1 MPRKLKNVDV
11 SFVSIVDKAA
21 NKKKFFLTKSEQ
33 EPTFE
38 KEVKII
44 KGEDEDQKLVYGIVY
59 SPGSAEDTS
68 THDAHG
74 DFMTAEDI
82 EKSAHNFIAKYRNI
96 DAQHDFNAGA
106 GEVVESYVAP
116 VDMDIN
122 GETITKGTWV
132 LVTKATDEIW
142 ADIKDGKMTGY
153 SLAGVAETEVIEELA
168 KTEEK
173 QKESFFQLVKGF
185 FSGKIN
191 PLHVANE
198 IGEFTTD
205 GIANGITKGEV
216 RDKFN
221 REKHRRDV
229 NASFSALENTFYQ
242 SLWNAPT
249 ADAIDLDRIE
259 AAALEFIE
267 IINELKGTEAVVKA
281 WENKPV
287 ISLAEEVEKAGKKIS
302 APNMADIDSAIES
315 LTNLKTRVTP
325 SSEGA
330 GSEEDIMKQEQLE
343 ALSAAVEKAVGPI
356 KEELASV
363 KKHLNIDEEKTEE
376 DVKVEKAVEA
386 ATAPLR
392 EEIETL
398 KKSQGISNQQDTDVV
413 QKSDV
418 QKNVWK
424 GLL

>member
-21 NKKKFFLTKSEQ
+21 NKKRFFLTKSEQ

-59 SPGSAEDTS
+59 SPGSAEDSS

-122 GETITKGTWV
+122 GEVITKGTWV

-142 ADIKDGKMTGY
+142 KDIQDGKMTGY
-153 SLAGVAETEVIEELA
+153 SLAGVAETEVIEEEVA

-173 QKESFFQLVKGF
+173 QIKSFFQLMKGF
-185 FSGKIN
+185 FSGEK
-191 PLHVANE
+191 VE
-198 IGEFTTD
+198 
-205 GIANGITKGEV
+205 KGEV

-221 REKHRRDV
+221 QNKHRRDV
-229 NASFSALENTFYQ
+229 NASFSALEDTFYQ

-259 AAALEFIE
+259 AAAQEFIE

-281 WENKPV
+281 WDNKPV
-287 ISLAEEVEKAGKKIS
+287 VSLAEEVEKAGKKIS

-315 LTNLKTRVTP
+315 LTNLKTRVNP
-325 SSEGA
+325 STEGA

-343 ALSAAVEKAVGPI
+343 VLSAAVEKAVGPI

-376 DVKVEKAVEA
+376 DIKVEKAVEA

-392 EEIETL
+392 EEIEIL

>member
-59 SPGSAEDTS
+59 SPGSAGDSS

-96 DAQHDFNAGA
+96 DTQHDFNAGA

-116 VDMDIN
+116 VDMEIN

-142 ADIKDGKMTGY
+142 KDIQDGKMTGY
-153 SLAGVAETEVIEELA
+153 SLAGVAETEVIEEEVT

-173 QKESFFQLVKGF
+173 QFKSFFQMMKGF
-185 FSGKIN
+185 FSGENIQ
-191 PLHVANE
+191 
-198 IGEFTTD
+198 
-205 GIANGITKGEV
+205 KGEV

-221 REKHRRDV
+221 QNKHRRDV
-229 NASFSALENTFYQ
+229 NASFSALEDTFYQ

-259 AAALEFIE
+259 AAALEFVE

-287 ISLAEEVEKAGKKIS
+287 VSLAEEVEKAGKKIS
-302 APNMADIDSAIES
+302 NTNMADIDAAIES

-325 SSEGA
+325 SQEDA
-330 GSEEDIMKQEQLE
+330 GSEGNGMNQEHLE
-343 ALSAAVEKAVGPI
+343 ALSAVVEKAVGPI
-356 KEELASV
+356 KEELATV
-363 KKHLNIDEEKTEE
+363 KKHLNLDEEKTEE
-376 DVKVEKAVEA
+376 DIKVEKAVEA

-392 EEIETL
+392 EEIEAL
-398 KKSQGISNQQDTDVV
+398 KKSQGISNQQDTDVI
-413 QKSDV
+413 QKSGV
-418 QKNVWK
+418 QKNVWN

>member
-1 MPRKLKNVDV
+1 MKGGEQMPRKLKNVDV

-38 KEVKII
+38 KEVRII
-44 KGEDEDQKLVYGIVY
+44 KGEDEEQKLVYGIVY
-59 SPGSAEDTS
+59 SPGSADDPN

-74 DFMTAEDI
+74 DFMTAEEI

-116 VDMDIN
+116 VDMEIN
-122 GETITKGTWV
+122 GETITKGTWI

-142 ADIKDGKMTGY
+142 KDIKDGKMTGY
-153 SLAGVAETEVIEELA
+153 SLAGVAETEVIEEEVM

-173 QKESFFQLVKGF
+173 QFKSFFQLMKGF
-185 FSGKIN
+185 FSGEN
-191 PLHVANE
+191 VQ
-198 IGEFTTD
+198 
-205 GIANGITKGEV
+205 KGEV

-221 REKHRRDV
+221 QNKHRRDV
-229 NASFSALENTFYQ
+229 NASFSALEDTFYQ

-259 AAALEFIE
+259 TAALEFVE

-302 APNMADIDSAIES
+302 NTNMADIDAAIES

-325 SSEGA
+325 SPEGA
-330 GSEEDIMKQEQLE
+330 GSEESNMEFNQEQFEKTLT
-343 ALSAAVEKAVGPI
+343 SAVEKALGPI

-363 KKHLNIDEEKTEE
+363 KKHLNLDEEKTEE
-376 DVKVEKAVEA
+376 DIKVEKAVEA

-392 EEIETL
+392 EEIEAL

-413 QKSDV
+413 EKAEVKKS
-418 QKNVWK
+418 VWN

>member
-59 SPGSAEDTS
+59 SPGSAEDSS

-116 VDMDIN
+116 VDMEIN

-142 ADIKDGKMTGY
+142 EDIKDGKMTGY
-153 SLAGVAETEVIEELA
+153 SLAGVAETEVIEEEVT

-173 QKESFFQLVKGF
+173 QFKSFFQLMKGF
-185 FSGKIN
+185 FSGEK
-191 PLHVANE
+191 VE
-198 IGEFTTD
+198 
-205 GIANGITKGEV
+205 KGEV

-221 REKHRRDV
+221 QNKHRRDV
-229 NASFSALENTFYQ
+229 NASFSALEDTFYQ

-259 AAALEFIE
+259 AAALEFVE

-287 ISLAEEVEKAGKKIS
+287 VTLTEEVEKAGKKIS

-325 SSEGA
+325 EGA
-330 GSEEDIMKQEQLE
+330 GSEEDSMNQEQLE
-343 ALSAAVEKAVGPI
+343 ALSVAVEKAVGPI

-363 KKHLNIDEEKTEE
+363 KKHLNLDEGKTEE
-376 DVKVEKAVEA
+376 DIKVEKAVEA

-392 EEIETL
+392 EEIEAL

-413 QKSDV
+413 KKTEVKKS
-418 QKNVWK
+418 VWN

>member
-44 KGEDEDQKLVYGIVY
+44 KGEDEEQKLVYGIVY
-59 SPGSAEDTS
+59 SPGSADDPN

-74 DFMTAEDI
+74 DFMTAEEI

-116 VDMDIN
+116 VDMEIN

-142 ADIKDGKMTGY
+142 KDIKDGKMTGY
-153 SLAGVAETEVIEELA
+153 SLAGVAETEVIEEEVT

-173 QKESFFQLVKGF
+173 QFKSFFQLMKGF
-185 FSGKIN
+185 FSGEK
-191 PLHVANE
+191 VE
-198 IGEFTTD
+198 
-205 GIANGITKGEV
+205 KGEV

-221 REKHRRDV
+221 QNKHRRDV
-229 NASFSALENTFYQ
+229 NASFSALEDTFYQ

-259 AAALEFIE
+259 AAALEFVE

-281 WENKPV
+281 WEDKPV
-287 ISLAEEVEKAGKKIS
+287 ISLAVEVEKAGKKIS
-302 APNMADIDSAIES
+302 APNMADIDAAIES

-325 SSEGA
+325 SPEGA
-330 GSEEDIMKQEQLE
+330 GSEDDSMNQEQLE

-363 KKHLNIDEEKTEE
+363 KKHLNLDEEKTEE
-376 DVKVEKAVEA
+376 DIKVEKAVEA

-392 EEIETL
+392 EEIEAL

-413 QKSDV
+413 EKTEVKKS
-418 QKNVWK
+418 VWN

>member
-44 KGEDEDQKLVYGIVY
+44 KGEDEEQKLVYGIVY
-59 SPGSAEDTS
+59 SPGSADDSS

-74 DFMTAEDI
+74 DFMTAEEI

-96 DAQHDFNAGA
+96 DTQHDFNAGA

-116 VDMDIN
+116 VDMEIN

-132 LVTKATDEIW
+132 LVTKATDKIW
-142 ADIKDGKMTGY
+142 KDIKDGKMTGY
-153 SLAGVAETEVIEELA
+153 SLAGVAETEVIEEEVT

-173 QKESFFQLVKGF
+173 QKESLFQLLKGF
-185 FSGKIN
+185 FSGQK
-191 PLHVANE
+191 VE
-198 IGEFTTD
+198 
-205 GIANGITKGEV
+205 KGEV

-221 REKHRRDV
+221 QNKHRRDV
-229 NASFSALENTFYQ
+229 NASFSALEDTFYQ

-259 AAALEFIE
+259 AAALEFVE
-267 IINELKGTEAVVKA
+267 IINELKGTEAVVKV

-287 ISLAEEVEKAGKKIS
+287 VSLAEAVEKAGKKIS
-302 APNMADIDSAIES
+302 NVNMADIDSAIES

-325 SSEGA
+325 SPEGA
-330 GSEEDIMKQEQLE
+330 GSEEDGMNKEQLE

-376 DVKVEKAVEA
+376 DIRVEKAVEA

-398 KKSQGISNQQDTDVV
+398 KKSQNGSNQQDTDVV

-424 GLL
+424 GLF

>member
-1 MPRKLKNVDV
+1 MKKRKLKNLQV
-11 SFVSIVDKAA
+11 SHVSYVENGA
-21 NKKKFFLTKSEQ
+21 NQRNFFLTKSEEQ
-33 EPTFE
+33 PNFE
-38 KEVKII
+38 KSVKVI
-44 KGEDEDQKLVYGIVY
+44 KSDDEAERLVYGIVY
-59 SPGSAEDTS
+59 EPDTIDS
-68 THDAHG
+68 HG
-74 DFMTAEDI
+74 DFADEKTI
-82 EKSAHNFIAKYRNI
+82 EKAAHEFMLKYRQI
-96 DAQHDFNAGA
+96 DKNHDFVAGV
-106 GEVVESYVAP
+106 GEVVESYIAP
-116 VDMDIN
+116 ADMELN
-122 GETITKGTWV
+122 GEPVKKGTWI
-132 LVTKATDEIW
+132 LTTKADEETW
-142 ADIKDGKMTGY
+142 EAIKKGEFQGY
-153 SLAGVAETEVIEELA
+153 SLAGVAETEVIEEEVT

-173 QKESFFQLVKGF
+173 QMKSFFQLMKGF
-185 FSGKIN
+185 FSGEK
-191 PLHVANE
+191 VE
-198 IGEFTTD
+198 
-205 GIANGITKGEV
+205 KGEV

-221 REKHRRDV
+221 QNKHRRDV
-229 NASFSALENTFYQ
+229 NASFSALEDTFYQ

-259 AAALEFIE
+259 AAALEFVE

-281 WENKPV
+281 WEDKPV
-287 ISLAEEVEKAGKKIS
+287 VSLVEEIEKAGKKIS
-302 APNMADIDSAIES
+302 VPNMADIDLAIES

-325 SSEGA
+325 EGA
-330 GSEEDIMKQEQLE
+330 GSEEDNMNQEQLE
-343 ALSAAVEKAVGPI
+343 KTLASAVEKAVSPI

-376 DVKVEKAVEA
+376 DIKVEKAVEA

>member
-44 KGEDEDQKLVYGIVY
+44 KGEDEDQQLVYGIVY
-59 SPGSAEDTS
+59 SPGSAEDSS

-106 GEVVESYVAP
+106 GEVVESYVVP

-122 GETITKGTWV
+122 GEKITKGTWV

-153 SLAGVAETEVIEELA
+153 SLAGIAETEVIEEEVT

-173 QKESFFQLVKGF
+173 QMKSFFQLMKGF
-185 FSGKIN
+185 FG
-191 PLHVANE
+191 
-198 IGEFTTD
+198 GES
-205 GIANGITKGEV
+205 IQKGEV

-221 REKHRRDV
+221 QNKHRRDV
-229 NASFSALENTFYQ
+229 NASFSALEDTFYQ

-259 AAALEFIE
+259 AAALEFVE

-287 ISLAEEVEKAGKKIS
+287 VSLAVEVEKAGKKIS
-302 APNMADIDSAIES
+302 NTNMADIDAAIDS
-315 LTNLKTRVTP
+315 LANLKTRVTP
-325 SSEGA
+325 SPEGA
-330 GSEEDIMKQEQLE
+330 GSEENNMEFNQEQLE
-343 ALSAAVEKAVGPI
+343 KTLASAVEKAVNPI

-363 KKHLNIDEEKTEE
+363 KKHLNLDEEKTEE
-376 DVKVEKAVEA
+376 DIRVKKAVEA

-392 EEIETL
+392 EEIEAL

-413 QKSDV
+413 EKTEVKKS
-418 QKNVWK
+418 VWN

>member
-1 MPRKLKNVDV
+1 
-11 SFVSIVDKAA
+11 
-21 NKKKFFLTKSEQ
+21 
-33 EPTFE
+33 
-38 KEVKII
+38 
-44 KGEDEDQKLVYGIVY
+44 
-59 SPGSAEDTS
+59 
-68 THDAHG
+68 
-74 DFMTAEDI
+74 DI
-82 EKSAHNFIAKYRNI
+82 
-96 DAQHDFNAGA
+96 Q
-106 GEVVESYVAP
+106 
-116 VDMDIN
+116 
-122 GETITKGTWV
+122 
-132 LVTKATDEIW
+132 
-142 ADIKDGKMTGY
+142 DGKMTGY
-153 SLAGVAETEVIEELA
+153 SLAGVAETEVIEEEVA

-173 QKESFFQLVKGF
+173 QIKSFFQLMKGF
-185 FSGKIN
+185 FSGEK
-191 PLHVANE
+191 VE
-198 IGEFTTD
+198 
-205 GIANGITKGEV
+205 KGEV

-221 REKHRRDV
+221 QNKHRRDV
-229 NASFSALENTFYQ
+229 NASFSALEDTFYQ

-259 AAALEFIE
+259 AAAQEFIE

-281 WENKPV
+281 WDNKPV
-287 ISLAEEVEKAGKKIS
+287 VSLAEEVEKAGKKIS

-315 LTNLKTRVTP
+315 LTNLKTRVNP
-325 SSEGA
+325 STEGA

-343 ALSAAVEKAVGPI
+343 VLSAAVEKAVGPI

-376 DVKVEKAVEA
+376 DIKVEKAVEA

-392 EEIETL
+392 EEIEIL

>member
-59 SPGSAEDTS
+59 SPGSAEDSS

-142 ADIKDGKMTGY
+142 KDIQDGKMTGY
-153 SLAGVAETEVIEELA
+153 SLAGVAETEVIEEEVT
-168 KTEEK
+168 KTEDK
-173 QKESFFQLVKGF
+173 QKESFFQLMKGF
-185 FSGKIN
+185 FSGENIK
-191 PLHVANE
+191 
-198 IGEFTTD
+198 
-205 GIANGITKGEV
+205 KGEV

-221 REKHRRDV
+221 QNKHRRDV
-229 NASFSALENTFYQ
+229 NASFSALEDTFYQ
-242 SLWNAPT
+242 SLWNAP
-249 ADAIDLDRIE
+249 AASDIDLDRIE
-259 AAALEFIE
+259 AAALEFVE

-287 ISLAEEVEKAGKKIS
+287 VSLAEEVEKAGKKIS

-325 SSEGA
+325 SQEGA
-330 GSEEDIMKQEQLE
+330 GSEEDNMNQEQLAK
-343 ALSAAVEKAVGPI
+343 ALEYVVAPLK
-356 KEELASV
+356 KELETV
-363 KKHLNIDEEKTEE
+363 KKHLNIEPEKTPEE
-376 DVKVEKAVEA
+376 LAVAKAVEA
-386 ATAPLR
+386 ATAPILKEL
-392 EEIETL
+392 EEI
-398 KKSQGISNQQDTDVV
+398 KKSQGISNQQDTDGQTNV
-413 QKSDV
+413 QKSAGGYAGYFG
-418 QKNVWK
+418 N
-424 GLL
+424 